1 MARIR
6 ANEPLIETAA
16 EQVVRISVMK
26 HPKNVFIRVHPEPK
40 YAANITIVEY
50 AEEAWSAPSATSSPR
65 SPARPQRLTLRPTR
79 QRRPSRSKA
88 RFQAWVDEQDAR
100 TSEAIATLTANWD
113 ERVATIKTEWAEYKT
128 QTAQADAT
136 EKAAKAEAYA
146 GAAVKFAADTQHH
159 AEEAIVQAALA
170 RAEARDA

>member
-1 MARIR
+1 MTLSEML
-6 ANEPLIETAA
+6 ANLAMSSHAFESKAAAAWDADKEAIDQWAA
-16 EQVVRISVMK
+16 EQ
-26 HPKNVFIRVHPEPK
+26 EPK
-40 YAANITIVEY
+40 W
-50 AEEAWSAPSATSSPR
+50 EE
-65 SPARPQRLTLRPTR
+65 
-79 QRRPSRSKA
+79 SKA
-88 RFQAWVDEQDAR
+88 RFQAWVDEQDAK
-100 TSEAIATLTANWD
+100 TSQAIATLTANWD